1 MVDVPMKSLPVVLSA
16 LMLAVIPALR
26 AETAPALD
34 RAHPPAAGPEPA
46 VAFPDYQERTLPNGL
61 KVFIVESRRQPTVT
75 FRLLLK
81 RGAIADGGKPGLAH
95 ATAELLNEG
104 TTTRDA
110 DRFAEETDNLGATVE
125 ATAGNDSLSIIAS
138 GLTKFLPQVLDL
150 FADASLRPTF
160 PEDRLKK
167 HQRRTVARLAQERQQ
182 PGSLAARLRGKLLY
196 GDKHPYGAFETEAS
210 VGALKRDDLVAFHR
224 ANFLPN
230 HATLAVVGDVKTADV
245 LAQIERAFGGWK
257 PGELPRLDLPPLPPA
272 PERLTVHLV
281 NRPASVQSAVLV
293 SAPGVRRADPDVP
306 ELGVVNGV
314 LGGGENGRLFLNLR
328 ERHGYT
334 YGSGSSFV
342 SAREAG
348 LFAASAEV
356 RNDVTEPAIREM
368 LAEIGRIRTE
378 PIPEPELARQRSSS
392 AGNYLLSLESPGT
405 VASRVQEME
414 LYGLPG
420 DYYRTYARRIGGV
433 TVERAL
439 ALAKAHVPAPDR
451 LTVVVVGEAK
461 DIRPSLEKLGPV
473 VAYDQDLR
481 AVSKPAVP

>member
-1 MVDVPMKSLPVVLSA
+1 
-16 LMLAVIPALR
+16 MLLR
-26 AETAPALD
+26 AEADLD
-34 RAHPPAAGPEPA
+34 RSHPPVAGPEPA

-61 KVFIVESRRQPTVT
+61 KVFVVESRRQPTVT

-81 RGAIADGGKPGLAH
+81 RGAVADGDKPGTAA
-95 ATAELLNEG
+95 ATADLLNEG

-110 DRFAEETDNLGATVE
+110 DQFAEETDNLGASVE
-125 ATAGNDSLSIIAS
+125 ASAGNDSLSVTAE

-150 FADASLRPTF
+150 FADAALRPTF

-167 HQRRTVARLAQERQQ
+167 HQRRALARLAQERQQ
-182 PGSLAARLRGKLLY
+182 PGSLAGKLRGKLLY
-196 GDKHPYGAFETEAS
+196 GDRHPYGAYETEAS
-210 VGALKRDDLVAFHR
+210 VGALRRDDLAAFHR

-245 LAQIERAFGGWK
+245 LAQIERAFGDWK
-257 PGELPRLDLPPLPPA
+257 PSDLPKLTLPAIPPA
-272 PERLTVHLV
+272 PEKLTVHLV
-281 NRPASVQSAVLV
+281 DRPASVQSAVV
-293 SAPGVRRADPDVP
+293 VCAPGVRRADPDVP

-334 YGSGSSFV
+334 YGSGSSFA

-348 LFAASAEV
+348 LFSASAEV

-368 LAEIGRIRTE
+368 LAEIGRIRAE
-378 PIPEPELARQRSSS
+378 LIPEPELARQRSSM
-392 AGNYLLSLESPGT
+392 AGNYLLSLESPAT

-420 DYYRTYARRIGGV
+420 DYYRNYARRIGGV
-433 TVERAL
+433 TVERAE

-451 LTVVVVGEAK
+451 VTVVVVGEAK
-461 DIRPSLEKLGPV
+461 DIRAGLEKLGPV
-473 VAYDQDLR
+473 VTYDQGLR
-481 AVSKPAVP
+481 ATGK